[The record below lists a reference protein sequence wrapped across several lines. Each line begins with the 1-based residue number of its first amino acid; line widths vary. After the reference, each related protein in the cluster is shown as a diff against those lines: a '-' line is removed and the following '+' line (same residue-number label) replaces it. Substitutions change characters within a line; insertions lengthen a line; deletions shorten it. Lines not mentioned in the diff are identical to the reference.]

1 MNMEFFD
8 SHAHYNDEKFDLD
21 RWEIIKKVYEE
32 GNVTK
37 LVTVGYSTQ
46 SSKKAIDIA
55 KKVDYIY
62 CTVRSFSK

>member
-1 MNMEFFD
+1 MEFFD

-21 RWEIIKKVYEE
+21 RFDVIKKVYQE
-32 GNVTK
+32 GVTK
-37 LVTVGYSTQ
+37 CITAGYSLD

-55 KKVDYIY
+55 KKIEYIY